1 MLIFLVLL
9 KIANFLS
16 WRQVIVLG
24 LFELLSIIY
33 RNYERRNDAN

>member
-16 WRQVIVLG
+16 WRQAIVLG